1 MISNMSR
8 KGVKKMP
15 IVGEEKRNP
24 LSHVLST
31 KVISRVINGR
41 YKKQFRR
48 LSIIFSLVKLARHF
62 FYQSDTLLDAA
73 EVEH

>member
-1 MISNMSR
+1 MSYQ
-8 KGVKKMP
+8 
-15 IVGEEKRNP
+15 
-24 LSHVLST
+24 
-31 KVISRVINGR
+31 VISRVINGR